1 MVYKNTVNAFK
12 IVLTQQQFQIEYN
25 GNTDLSLVREG
36 QNNLGKS
43 MTAN

>member
-25 GNTDLSLVREG
+25 GNIDLSLVRHRG
-36 QNNLGKS
+36 AK
-43 MTAN
+43 